1 MKKFIIF
8 IMFVFVLIPGIAL
21 ADDINLEIKE
31 VKLVEKSENAEVV
44 NNPVIDGLSVK
55 TDIRLNILSDYV
67 KYKII
72 IKNKDNVDLNVKI
85 DEFDKNDYIT
95 YIVDKNIDKK
105 ISANSEEIIYVT
117 IKYEKEIEN
126 FIDETYDFEN
136 SFSFTIEGEEE
147 PTTTA
152 AENVKKEEEI
162 KNPETGLKDYTI
174 VIGFMIIIG
183 LLVVYLMYKNKT
195 YFKTFMFI
203 IVLNILVIPI
213 TLKAISLA
221 QVKISFKVSIPKY
234 PNIYTVFINPNGG
247 IYDESKDETIIKL
260 IDGKTMM
267 LSRPKRDG
275 FVFSKWEV
283 DGNSNSTYDEINNKV
298 KIKESDIKLKALWIP
313 ESEAVARIKETNV
326 IYKSIQLAFDAAID
340 GQTVILERTTSENP
354 VNLKKIKYDLN
365 GFTQNGRLVNVGSI
379 VVYGGSID
387 SSDVGIVNQG
397 ELTLGID
404 DDEIHSRDCK
414 IGEETGCVSIKGTGI
429 GVQNDGGKF
438 NFYDGYIKG
447 TYAIIGGCTKT
458 PIKSDKTYYK
468 AAVDKEPR
476 VGQAAF
482 VNDSDMPV
490 SKTTTNGDVYYYYLD
505 DNIFTSYYTGY
516 KINIVRDFDMSYG
529 ITIDEKKE
537 ITIDL
542 GGYEVKTGNDIKNN
556 GTLNIDNTS
565 SKKGRISMLNSL
577 INTGTLNINNIE
589 LAGKKTMT
597 VKNNKTLNVAKSNI
611 TSEDSY
617 AISTSSK
624 GEVVM
629 DDVSLCS
636 SKTSNAIYIPS
647 NIEYKVTGGNISS
660 MEASSVMNNGK
671 LTLDKVNVNGHES
684 YGVYNKG
691 TLNVTSGNYVGKKK
705 YSLYNYS
712 NSTLIV
718 SGGTFT
724 GEEEN
729 TFFNSGTATINGG
742 AFKNTNLA
750 SVVNKNT
757 LTINDGKFEST
768 NSNAL
773 ANYDECY
780 INNGNFISENS
791 TSILNAPLVRE
802 NYSDLIS
809 NLTINNA
816 TIKSKGTSTSSYGIE
831 NKCNLSILKGKIESD
846 NSYGIYNTASLNI
859 GVDDTEV
866 SSDGPI
872 IKGST
877 YGVYSNG
884 EKFTY
889 YDGRILGHTAGH
901 FGNITDT
908 SKDMV
913 IKEKTSKYDNQN
925 YQETYLSGV
934 SYFLSTSWGLFSS
947 FQSAID
953 SISSSGTITVKSST
967 EINETFT
974 IPSGKNI
981 TINLGTNMITNSG
994 TIYNYGTLTIKG
1006 KGSGKYGIIRNP
1018 LGTVIENGKWAYE
1031 MGRVNTSPGTLT
1043 LQDVYFLSE
1052 EGITAKNIS
1061 GGMTIKDSMISSDNN
1076 YALYTKSRETNN
1088 DNVKVYSSMIYS
1100 IENYGIYNRGDIDLY
1115 GGTFSSTSKAAIYN
1129 YYTGTLEINGST
1141 NEVFSRESYAIENN
1155 GGMLYIRSGKIKASK
1170 KTAILNEGVPSSS
1183 ASYIEINGGTIT
1195 SEGENDDD
1203 YAIYNG
1209 ERGEIRLK
1217 GGEINSTSSH
1227 AIYNTNSLIIGN
1239 KFDSMFTDDP
1249 VITGDKYGVYNADG
1263 TMEFYDGTI
1272 KGKTGSYYGT
1282 FSHITDGTMI
1292 KNETGFV
1299 YKTSYLAKM
1308 EDYVLADGKTYSSIN
1323 DAIDGLGGTG
1333 TIKLTRS
1340 VNTTQGF
1347 SVDRTENI
1355 TLDLNGKSLVTNDAI
1370 ANYGKL
1376 TIMDSVGG
1384 GSITNNEGNLF
1395 LSSYIGIN
1403 TPSTIIRGVTL
1414 KSKGKTISITNSNL
1428 VIENSTITSVDNLA
1442 IDASSSSSGY
1452 TISITKSEILS
1463 KNGSAISNQN
1473 GSTLTFN
1480 SGSISSPDKAIVNDG
1495 VLNING
1501 GTITSSKTAIT
1512 NSRTCLITGGTIT
1525 STSEVAV
1532 LNSTYSASIV
1542 MNGGKIFATGAD
1554 ALAYGINNAGNLT
1567 ITNGEVKSSNSHG
1580 IYNKSSLTI
1589 GSSSG
1594 EYSKDNLKII
1604 GKTYG
1609 VYSDNHSFKF
1619 YDGSL
1624 IGSTDGFFGNIE
1636 YIRSGYALETD
1647 ANDDYFV
1654 RYLDK
1659 NSGDHIKNMQT
1670 NKTYSVLMQAIMDAT
1685 SGDTLQVTR
1694 DYFESGGAY
1703 IQDGK
1708 EITIDFNGKK
1718 MSIVSSIS
1726 NSGTLILKNSK
1737 ESGLNLNSYSSSGI
1751 VNSGTLELN
1760 NIVMNASITNLSNLK
1775 VNSSSITGSNGI
1787 NSYGS
1792 GNGAGL
1798 EINNS
1803 KIYGESQGIY
1813 CNSPIS
1819 MKDSYVY
1826 SKDRVFYYGERSNT
1840 QSDITNTDFHSEN
1853 VLSSSAFYTYGN
1865 LNLTNVS
1872 TNTGINNTG
1881 TLSFKDG
1888 SIGSMILNSYN
1899 MTLDNISIDMNFVS
1913 SESTGYYSPSINN
1926 SGQNLEIKN
1935 SKININVNLPQNTII
1950 GILNSGTLK
1959 MSDTSYNLSAD
1970 GENNEMT
1977 FGILNNYGD
1986 FTLSGIEFNLN
1997 SKKSI
2002 TGVYSNSSSTL
2013 DFESGSVSVNSLK
2026 DAKGVLISG
2035 GTFNLGIPDSV
2046 DNEFYGT
2053 LNGDVN
2059 SGNPKITAN
2068 GTSTG
2073 IGIDINYGYF
2083 NYYDGLIKGNTLAKN
2098 AVPANIEFKYRD
2110 KITRKS
2116 DGFEYCSLEYIKE

>member
-1 MKKFIIF
+1 MKKFIMF
-8 IMFVFVLIPGIAL
+8 IMFIFVLFPNIVL

-31 VKLVEKSENAEVV
+31 VKLVEKSENAEVI
-44 NNPVIDGLSVK
+44 NNPIIDGLSVK

-72 IKNKDNVDLNVKI
+72 IRNKDNVDLNVKI
-85 DEFDKNDYIT
+85 DEFDRNNYIT
-95 YIVDKNIDKK
+95 YTVDKNVDKK
-105 ISANSEEIIYVT
+105 ISANTEETIYVT

-126 FIDETYDFEN
+126 FTDETYDFEN
-136 SFSFTIEGEEE
+136 TFSFTIDGEEE
-147 PTTTA
+147 PITTT
-152 AENVKKEEEI
+152 AENVKNEEEI

-174 VIGFMIIIG
+174 VIGFIIIIG
-183 LLVVYLMYKNKT
+183 LLIVYLMYKNKT
-195 YFKTFMFI
+195 YFKTFMFTI
-203 IVLNILVIPI
+203 ALILLVIPI

-221 QVKISFKVSIPKY
+221 QIKISFKVSIPKS
-234 PNIYTVFINPNGG
+234 PNIYTVSINPNGG
-247 IYDESKDETIIKL
+247 IYDESKDETVIKL
-260 IDGKTMM
+260 IDGKVIT
-267 LSRPKRDG
+267 LNRPKRDG

-283 DGNSNSTYDEINNKV
+283 DGSSNSTYDEINNKV

-387 SSDVGIVNQG
+387 SGDVGIVNQG

-404 DDEIHSRDCK
+404 NDEIYSRDCK
-414 IGEETGCVSIKGTGI
+414 IGEEKECVSIKGTGI
-429 GVQNDGGKF
+429 GVQNNGGKF

-458 PIKSDKTYYK
+458 PVKSDKTYYK
-468 AAVDKEPR
+468 AAVDKESR
-476 VGQAAF
+476 VGQVA
-482 VNDSDMPV
+482 VINDSDMPV

-542 GGYEVKTGNDIKNN
+542 DGYEIKTGNDINNN
-556 GTLNIDNTS
+556 GTLNINNTS
-565 SKKGRISMLNSL
+565 SKKGRISMINSL
-577 INTGTLNINNIE
+577 INAGTLNINNIE

-597 VKNNKTLNVAKSNI
+597 VKNNKTLNVVKSNI

-617 AISTSSK
+617 AISASSK

-629 DDVSLCS
+629 DEVSTCS
-636 SKTSNAIYIPS
+636 SKTSNAVYIPS

-671 LTLDKVNVNGHES
+671 LTLDKVNVNGYES

-691 TLNVTSGNYVGKKK
+691 TLSVTSGNYVGKKK
-705 YSLYNYS
+705 YALYNYS
-712 NSTLIV
+712 NSTLTV

-724 GEEEN
+724 GDEEN
-729 TFFNSGTATINGG
+729 TFFNFGTATINGG
-742 AFKNTNLA
+742 VFKNTNVA
-750 SVVNKNT
+750 SVINKNT

-768 NSNAL
+768 NSYAL
-773 ANYDECY
+773 ANYNECN

-816 TIKSKGTSTSSYGIE
+816 TIKSMGTSTSSYGIE

-846 NSYGIYNTASLNI
+846 NSYGIYNTSSLTI

-925 YQETYLSGV
+925 YQETYLSSV
-934 SYFLSTSWGLFSS
+934 SYFLSTSWGVFSS

-953 SISSSGTITVKSST
+953 SISSSGTITVKSSA

-1006 KGSGKYGIIRNP
+1006 KGSGKYGIIENP

-1043 LQDVYFLSE
+1043 LQDVYFFSE
-1052 EGITAKNIS
+1052 DGITTKNIS
-1061 GGMTIKDSMISSDNN
+1061 GSMTIKDSIVRSDNN

-1100 IENYGIYNRGDIDLY
+1100 LENYGIYNRGDIDLY

-1129 YYTGTLEINGST
+1129 CSVGGLEINGST

-1155 GGMLYIRSGKIKASK
+1155 GGLLYIRSGNIKAYK
-1170 KTAILNEGVPSSS
+1170 KTAILNSSF
-1183 ASYIEINGGTIT
+1183 IEINGGTIT

-1209 ERGEIRLK
+1209 ESGKIFLE
-1217 GGEINSTSSH
+1217 GGEISSTSSH
-1227 AIYNTNSLIIGN
+1227 AIYNTSDLKIGN
-1239 KFDSMFTDDP
+1239 QFDSMFTDNP
-1249 VITGDKYGVYNADG
+1249 VITGNKYGVYNADG

-1282 FSHITDGTMI
+1282 FSHIADGTMI
-1292 KNETGFV
+1292 KNEAGFV

-1308 EDYVLADGKTYSSIN
+1308 EDCVLADGKTYSSIN

-1333 TIKLTRS
+1333 TIKLMRS

-1355 TLDLNGKSLVTNDAI
+1355 TLDLNGKSLVTNDKI

-1376 TIMDSVGG
+1376 TIIDSIGG
-1384 GSITNNEGNLF
+1384 GSITNNEGDLF
-1395 LSSYIGIN
+1395 HSNYIGVN
-1403 TPSTIIRGVTL
+1403 TPITTLRGVAL
-1414 KSKGKTISITNSNL
+1414 KSKGVTINVTNSNL
-1428 VIENSTITSVDNLA
+1428 IIENSTVTSIDNLA
-1442 IDASSSSSGY
+1442 INASSSSSAY
-1452 TISITKSEILS
+1452 TISITKSEISS
-1463 KNGSAISNQN
+1463 KNGSAINNQN

-1501 GTITSSKTAIT
+1501 GTITSDKIALT
-1512 NSRTCLITGGTIT
+1512 NSRTCLITGGVIT
-1525 STSEVAV
+1525 STSETAI
-1532 LNSTYSASIV
+1532 LNSIYSASLVI
-1542 MNGGKIFATGAD
+1542 NDGKILATGAD
-1554 ALAYGINNAGNLT
+1554 ALAYGINNKGNLT
-1567 ITNGEVKSSNSHG
+1567 ITNGEVKSSSAHG
-1580 IYNKSSLTI
+1580 IYNTANLTI

-1609 VYSDNHSFKF
+1609 VYAGNYSFKF

-1624 IGSTDGFFGNIE
+1624 IGSTDGFFGKIE
-1636 YIRSGYALETD
+1636 YIRSGYVLETD
-1647 ANDDYFV
+1647 AGDDYFV

-1659 NSGDHIKNMQT
+1659 NTSDYIKNMQT
-1670 NKTYSVLMQAIMDAT
+1670 NKTYPVLMQAIMDAT
-1685 SGDTLQVTR
+1685 SGDTLEVTR
-1694 DYFESGGAY
+1694 DCFESGGAY

-1718 MSIVSSIS
+1718 MSITSSIS
-1726 NSGTLILKNSK
+1726 NYGTLILKNSK
-1737 ESGLNLNSYSSSGI
+1737 ESTLNINSYSSSGI
-1751 VNSGTLELN
+1751 VNSGTLELD

-1775 VNSSSITGSNGI
+1775 VNSSSITGSRGI
-1787 NSYGS
+1787 NSYDY
-1792 GNGAGL
+1792 GNDGGL

-1813 CNSPIS
+1813 CNSTIS

-1826 SKDRVFYYGERSNT
+1826 SKEQVFYYGERNNT
-1840 QSDITNTDFHSEN
+1840 QSYITNTDFHSEN
-1853 VLSSSAFYTYGN
+1853 ILSSNAFYNYGN

-1872 TNTGINNTG
+1872 TNTGINNSG

-1899 MTLDNISIDMNFVS
+1899 MTLDNITVDMNFVS
-1913 SESTGYYSPSINN
+1913 SDSTGYYSPLINN
-1926 SGQNLEIKN
+1926 SGRSLEIKN
-1935 SKININVNLPQNTII
+1935 SKININANLSQNTII
-1950 GILNSGTLK
+1950 GILNSGTLS
-1959 MSDTSYNLSAD
+1959 MSNTTYNMSAD
-1970 GENNEMT
+1970 GEKNEMT
-1977 FGILNNYGD
+1977 FGILNN
-1986 FTLSGIEFNLN
+1986 SGISTASGVELNLI
-1997 SKKSI
+1997 SKKNI
-2002 TGVYSNSSSTL
+2002 TGIYSSSSSKF
-2013 DFESGSVSVNSLK
+2013 DFESGSVSVDSLM
-2026 DAKGVLISG
+2026 DARGVLISG
-2035 GTFNLGIPDSV
+2035 GSFTLGTPDSAS
-2046 DNEFYGT
+2046 NELYGT
-2053 LNGDVN
+2053 GNGDVN
-2059 SGNPKITAN
+2059 LENPKITASGKSN
-2068 GTSTG
+2068 G

-2098 AVPANIEFKYRD
+2098 AIPANIEFKYRD

-2116 DGFEYCSLEYIKE
+2116 DGFEYCSLEYVKE